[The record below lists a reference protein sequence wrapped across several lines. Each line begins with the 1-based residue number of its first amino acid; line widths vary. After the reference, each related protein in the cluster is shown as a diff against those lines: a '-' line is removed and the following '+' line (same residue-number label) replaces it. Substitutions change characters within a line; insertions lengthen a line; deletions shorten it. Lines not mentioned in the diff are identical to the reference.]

1 MTTAYVCVHLV
12 HWDEII
18 VMMYY
23 CEDMTTG
30 LGACCDNIIHI
41 MMIIVYKI
49 EPFSDMIISKMI
61 IQNIF
66 LKNTRGYGGI

>member
-12 HWDEII
+12 HCDKII
-18 VMMYY
+18 VMMYF
-23 CEDMTTG
+23 CEHVTAG
-30 LGACCDNIIHI
+30 LGACCDN

-66 LKNTRGYGGI
+66 FKNTRGYRGI